1 MKKMCMILMALL
13 AISLLVDNASAA
25 RYKDRAPRYSFSF
38 SSVNLSDGCGNSIDI
53 HGSGKITFMGWS
65 SPGGWWYNVWI
76 DGHGSMALITDGNKE
91 SNGWKLGPTALF
103 YYDSGTLIFT
113 VKINGKLP
121 DWVIE
126 PITVTLIIGSE
137 AITGTKTTGI
147 IKVNIGETLT
157 YSGTSLIEIRP
168 MP

>member
-13 AISLLVDNASAA
+13 AMSLLVDYASAA

-38 SSVNLSDGCGNSIDI
+38 SAESLSDGCGNAIDI

-76 DGHGSMALITDGNKE
+76 DGHGSMAFITDGNKE
-91 SNGWKLGPTALF
+91 SNRWKLGPTALF
-103 YYDSGTLIFT
+103 YYDSGTLTFT

-121 DWVIE
+121 DWVTE

-137 AITGTKTTGI
+137 AITGTRTTGI
-147 IKVNIGETLT
+147 IEVNIGETLT
-157 YSGTSLIEIRP
+157 YSGLGLIEICP
-168 MP
+168 MS